1 MSLINVKFQE
11 LLLFFVQYLMFN
23 DLFSQIQMLSIA
35 SRYKTM
41 HEIYY
46 NNFTIFLYVTIL
58 KFCLRIIEQNSYN
71 FNFKISYKQ
80 SY

>member
-35 SRYKTM
+35 SRYTTM

-58 KFCLRIIEQNSYN
+58 KFSLKIIT
-71 FNFKISYKQ
+71 
-80 SY
+80 